1 MRARYLA
8 IAALLFS
15 TLPCLGGV
23 ASPTPSSSASPA
35 PMTSPAVPSEAEILW
50 ERSQEQLQ
58 GRQVEEAILTL
69 RRLVDRI
76 PTHSRS
82 IQAQAL
88 LGQLE
93 LERGRADEALEWFKI
108 AQNNLRGQG
117 SGARELD
124 LLRARA
130 YLLLGKHSEALLAAE
145 KLLRDADTGKIRW
158 GVDAQV
164 IKTRALLL
172 LKQSKRAESSLAAAR
187 RRKLAD
193 SLHPPTATL
202 WLEVADLQ
210 FTESKCARYPSA
222 SRLAEEQVIDQ
233 MGRHADCVLQARTQ
247 YDKILALPEP
257 TSIDGKQARTD
268 AEASWGRIRRRF
280 EDNCENPPLPL
291 EKRTKQELEA
301 YRSEL
306 KLALQPACS
315 KVKYP

>member
-1 MRARYLA
+1 
-8 IAALLFS
+8 
-15 TLPCLGGV
+15 
-23 ASPTPSSSASPA
+23 
-35 PMTSPAVPSEAEILW
+35 
-50 ERSQEQLQ
+50 
-58 GRQVEEAILTL
+58 
-69 RRLVDRI
+69 VDRI
-76 PTHSRS
+76 PTHSRA

-88 LGQLE
+88 LGQLQ

-145 KLLRDADTGKIRW
+145 KLLRDADTGRIRW
-158 GVDAQV
+158 GIDAQI

-187 RRKLAD
+187 GRKLSD

-202 WLEVADLQ
+202 WLEVVDLQ
-210 FTESKCARYPSA
+210 FMESKCARYPSA
-222 SRLAEEQVIDQ
+222 PRLAEEQVIDQ
-233 MGRHADCVLQARTQ
+233 TGRHADCVLQARTQ
-247 YDKILALPEP
+247 HEKILALPEP

-268 AEASWGRIRRRF
+268 AEASWGRTRRRF
-280 EDNCENPPLPL
+280 EDACENPPLPL
-291 EKRTKQELEA
+291 QKRTKQELEV

-315 KVKYP
+315 NVKTP